1 MGNVAVSTTRRRS
14 GGTTGSPGA
23 ARIGGVADA
32 AQLALLQ
39 RHALHAPLQAH
50 PNALVS
56 LQRLGGNAATT
67 LAIQRATKL
76 KGKIVNP
83 FDVGSGASEQQ
94 GGVFGSVSQGLDPNN
109 FRSTPD
115 PTLNPGTDSIGTGF
129 TSGSLGGLQGVTG
142 IIGSS
147 VATDASR
154 KARNEYKKKG
164 IKAGVTLENRN
175 LRTTGTDIAKNVVT
189 TGSAVTDLTAKGL
202 AVTAAGTA
210 PALQASVAA
219 GAWAAPLALFNALRD
234 MRKGVKAWMRC
245 ARLQNRLDSWNE
257 PRQKLNEL
265 KERHEALEEA
275 RSEAE
280 TEHAAAET
288 RRATEKAKADAA
300 FGEQQALE
308 NQLATLAGPKT
319 RTGIG
324 KALVVFD
331 KMKAGIDSTALKAKI
346 WAKKQEV
353 ARHRA
358 NETEAETDKTTY
370 ADQVRAAVAGKTA
383 LEPEVNQWLQKQ
395 EEMVQ
400 LVGNTGKAAIDEEFE
415 KSRGA
420 GSGVQAH
427 STTKG
432 PKPPTLL
439 EINAYAFSKNYS
451 GTIKKL
457 LSSVGGLFA
466 TAGGA
471 AMLAVSIAALAGGG
485 ALVMATPVGWA
496 LAGVAAAIGL
506 GLAGFKAIKWLKKR
520 WAMAA
525 TDKAGTARTTGARLG
540 TTLAFWKPAGKSRR
554 ELYGKKLLEYA
565 LGDKCYEEQM
575 HEARGIVKD
584 LGISWQSLDIDDL
597 ALAAPKLPPVPPQTA
612 NTGGSV
618 GPGASTG
625 IAGGSAKAHDFDF
638 EARGSSQLT
647 GASQA
652 LPLDTWKAEKVKQA
666 AGQTY
671 DQLMVKKL
679 LKFKA
684 AKALV
689 TAKLA
694 S

>member
-1 MGNVAVSTTRRRS
+1 MGSVAVNPWRRS
-14 GGTTGSPGA
+14 GGVSGLARGAERGA
-23 ARIGGVADA
+23 AGVEA
-32 AQLALLQ
+32 AHLTLLQ
-39 RHALHAPLQAH
+39 RHALQAPEQTH
-50 PNALVS
+50 PAVLAS
-56 LQRLGGNAATT
+56 LQRVGGNAATT

-76 KGKIVNP
+76 KGKLANP
-83 FDVGSGASEQQ
+83 VDVGSGAAEQK
-94 GGVFGSVSQGLDPNN
+94 GGVFGTVSQGLDPNN
-109 FRSTPD
+109 FKSTPD
-115 PTLNPGTDSIGTGF
+115 SSLNPGNDSIGTGF
-129 TSGSLGGLQGVTG
+129 AGGSLSGIQGVTG

-147 VATDASR
+147 MATDASR
-154 KARNEYKKKG
+154 RARNQYKKKG

-175 LRTTGTDIAKNVVT
+175 LKMTGTDIAKNVVT

-202 AVTAAGTA
+202 AITAAGTSTA
-210 PALQASVAA
+210 MQASVAA

-234 MRKGVKAWMRC
+234 GRKGVKAWMRC
-245 ARLQNRLDSWNE
+245 ARLQSRLDAWNE

-280 TEHAAAET
+280 TAHANAET
-288 RRATEKAKADAA
+288 RRAAEQQKADTA
-300 FGEQQALE
+300 FAEQQNLE
-308 NQLATLAGPKT
+308 NQLTTLAAPQQRK
-319 RTGIG
+319 GIG
-324 KALVVFD
+324 KALVPFD
-331 KMKAGIDSTALKAKI
+331 KIKHGVEATTLKAKI

-353 ARHRA
+353 TRHRA
-358 NETEAETDKTTY
+358 NETEAQADKVTY
-370 ADQVRAAVAGKTA
+370 EGQVRAAVDGKTA
-383 LEPEVNQWLQKQ
+383 LEPEVNNWLKKQ

-400 LVGNTGKAAIDEEFE
+400 VVGNTGKAAVDEEFE

-427 STTKG
+427 SGTKG

-525 TDKAGTARTTGARLG
+525 TDKAGTARTTGDRLA

-575 HEARGIVKD
+575 LEARGMIKD
-584 LGISWQSLDIDDL
+584 LGISWASLDLDDL
-597 ALAAPKLPPVPPQTA
+597 ALAAPKLPPVPSQTA
-612 NTGGSV
+612 NTGPSV

-625 IAGGSAKAHDFDF
+625 IAGGSSNAHDFDF
-638 EARGSSQLT
+638 QARGNSQLG

-666 AGQTY
+666 AGQAY
-671 DQLMVKKL
+671 NQALLKKL
-679 LKFKA
+679 MKFKA
-684 AKALV
+684 AKELV
-689 TAKLA
+689 TTKLA

>member
-1 MGNVAVSTTRRRS
+1 MGNAAVNARRRPGGSS
-14 GGTTGSPGA
+14 GLPVGPERERPGVEA
-23 ARIGGVADA
+23 AH
-32 AQLALLQ
+32 LALLQ
-39 RHALHAPLQAH
+39 RHALHAPQQAH

-56 LQRLGGNAATT
+56 LQRAGGNAATT

-76 KGKIVNP
+76 KGKIANP

-94 GGVFGSVSQGLDPNN
+94 GGVFGTVSQGLDPNN
-109 FRSTPD
+109 FRSVPD
-115 PTLNPGTDSIGTGF
+115 NSLNPGTDSIGTGF
-129 TSGSLGGLQGVTG
+129 TGGSLGGLQGVTG

-147 VATDASR
+147 IATDASR
-154 KARNEYKKKG
+154 KARKEYQKKG

-175 LRTTGTDIAKNVVT
+175 LRMTGTDIAKNVVT
-189 TGSAVTDLTAKGL
+189 TGSAVTDLTSKGL
-202 AVTAAGTA
+202 AITAAGTSTA
-210 PALQASVAA
+210 MQASVAA

-234 MRKGVKAWMRC
+234 GRKGVKAWMRC
-245 ARLQNRLDSWNE
+245 ARLQSRLDSWNE

-280 TEHAAAET
+280 TAHATAET
-288 RRATEKAKADAA
+288 RRATEQQKADTA

-308 NQLATLAGPKT
+308 NQLATLAAPQQRK
-319 RTGIG
+319 GIG
-324 KALVVFD
+324 KVLVPFD
-331 KMKAGIDSTALKAKI
+331 KMKQGIDTTALKAKI
-346 WAKKQEV
+346 WAKKNEV

-358 NETEAETDKTTY
+358 NETEAEADKVTY
-370 ADQVRAAVAGKTA
+370 EGQVRAAIAGKTA
-383 LEPEVNQWLQKQ
+383 LEPEVNNWLKKQ

-400 LVGNTGKAAIDEEFE
+400 IVGNTGKAAVDEEFE
-415 KSRGA
+415 RSRGT

-427 STTKG
+427 STAKG
-432 PKPPTLL
+432 PNPPTLL

-485 ALVMATPVGWA
+485 ALAMATPVGWA
-496 LAGVAAAIGL
+496 LAGVAAVIGL

-575 HEARGIVKD
+575 LEARGMIKD
-584 LGISWQSLDIDDL
+584 LGISWTSLEIDDL
-597 ALAAPKLPPVPPQTA
+597 ALAAPKLPPVPSQTA

-618 GPGASTG
+618 GLGASTG
-625 IAGGSAKAHDFDF
+625 IDGGSVQAHDFDF
-638 EARGSSQLT
+638 QARGSSQKG
-647 GASQA
+647 GASQT

-666 AGQTY
+666 AGQAY
-671 DQLMVKKL
+671 DQTMLKKL
-679 LKFKA
+679 MKFKA
-684 AKALV
+684 AKELV